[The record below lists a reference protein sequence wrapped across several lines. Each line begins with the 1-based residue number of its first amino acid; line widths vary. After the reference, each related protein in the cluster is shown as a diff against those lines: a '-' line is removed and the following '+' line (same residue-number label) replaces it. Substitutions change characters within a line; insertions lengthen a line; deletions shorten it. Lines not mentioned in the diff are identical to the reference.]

1 MANKKNYPRNTLST
15 WPWDT
20 GFPEGIPGNF
30 VKQQPR
36 ETTTLPTRF
45 TPQIASDSPG
55 AAETMPDADLTQFGR
70 DYTDVHRTHTPA
82 EDELASWDSTPREI
96 DVNTKGPW
104 GHPMC

>member
-1 MANKKNYPRNTLST
+1 MANKKNYPRNTLGT

-30 VKQQPR
+30 VKQQPY

-55 AAETMPDADLTQFGR
+55 WTKNDCFCL
-70 DYTDVHRTHTPA
+70 
-82 EDELASWDSTPREI
+82 I
-96 DVNTKGPW
+96 DKTIYK
-104 GHPMC
+104 

>member
-1 MANKKNYPRNTLST
+1 MAV
-15 WPWDT
+15 
-20 GFPEGIPGNF
+20 GHGIPGRYSRQFRKTAAARNDN
-30 VKQQPR
+30 PPHPIHAANSIG
-36 ETTTLPTRF
+36 L
-45 TPQIASDSPG
+45 SG

-82 EDELASWDSTPREI
+82 EDELASVIQLQEI